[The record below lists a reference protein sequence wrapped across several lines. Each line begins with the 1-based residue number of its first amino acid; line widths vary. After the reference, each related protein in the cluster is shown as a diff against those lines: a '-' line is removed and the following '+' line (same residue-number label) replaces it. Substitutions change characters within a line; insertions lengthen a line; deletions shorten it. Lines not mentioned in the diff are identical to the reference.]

1 MPFSNA
7 TGTAYDNVQ
16 FSEQI
21 STGLVTASN
30 LPATITRGQTYTNG
44 TGAGQIDM
52 LYAKQ
57 LTLAATPTTLD
68 LQSLTDLN
76 GAALNFLRIREFIVQ
91 NLSTVAAYVVTVG
104 GAGSGAWVGFF
115 GTTTSTLFLPTNV
128 GATGNYATLH
138 LSDPYTVGATT
149 GAYVGASSHLLKL
162 DPGAN
167 TIIINVILAG
177 CSAAS

>member
-7 TGTAYDNVQ
+7 VGTINYNASFTEAV
-16 FSEQI
+16 
-21 STGLVTASN
+21 STGLVTSQTLA
-30 LPATITRGQTYTNG
+30 ATINRGISYGNG
-44 TGAGQIDM
+44 TGSGQIDM

-57 LTLAATPTTLD
+57 LSLAATPTTLD

-76 GAALNFLRIREFIVQ
+76 GAALNFLRIREMIIQ
-91 NLSTVAAYVVTVG
+91 TLATTAAYVVTVG
-104 GAGSGAWVGFF
+104 GAGSGAWLGFF
-115 GTTTSTLFLPTNV
+115 GTTTSTLTLPTNV
-128 GATGNYATLH
+128 AATGNYATMQ

-167 TIIINVILAG
+167 TILINIILAG
-177 CSAAS
+177 CSAAT